1 MKPITFNSSL
11 SQKDVYLTMKNLTG
25 AKKEYRFFIGK
36 VWDDGFSVMKH
47 NLFSKHMLNPQFK
60 GVVTKKDNGT
70 EITIKA
76 TLNKRDK
83 IGFPIIAGLISII
96 IIYLIVKAIATA
108 SLKPLAPAIVIIIF
122 EALVYLICSIIFTL
136 KAKRIIKFLKKNLT

>member
-1 MKPITFNSSL
+1 MAHTIFDSPL
-11 SQKDVYLTMKNLTG
+11 SKKDVYLTMKNLTG
-25 AKKEYRFFIGK
+25 AKKDYRFFIGK

-60 GVVTKKDNGT
+60 GIVDEKDNGT

-83 IGFPIIAGLISII
+83 IGFSLFGLLYLGI
-96 IIYLIVKAIATA
+96 IIYFIIKAIATA
-108 SLKPLAPAIVIIIF
+108 SFEPLTIAIIVLLWIALTSLIF
-122 EALVYLICSIIFTL
+122 SLIFTA
-136 KAKRIIKFLKKNLT
+136 KAKRILKILKKHLT